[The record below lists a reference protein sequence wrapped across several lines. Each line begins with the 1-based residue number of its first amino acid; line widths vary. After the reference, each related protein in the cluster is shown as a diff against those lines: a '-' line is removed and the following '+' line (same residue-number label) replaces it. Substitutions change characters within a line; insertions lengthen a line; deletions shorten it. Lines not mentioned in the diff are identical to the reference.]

1 MHRRSFASALVAA
14 PLGAVLPPRVLA
26 ASPIEA
32 SGRFTLWG
40 GWSIGIPRSMQQ
52 RNDDGSWSAWGT
64 DWAIDV
70 HIIEA
75 TAPSSSPAPKVLPIG
90 SEATALSGHGWTG
103 VAKVLQ
109 EQDNGRSVFR
119 YVATLSAPGTV
130 MSCWISYFDEQEFE
144 FARSTVS
151 SVSHGA

>member
-1 MHRRSFASALVAA
+1 MHRRTFASALVAT
-14 PLGAVLPPRVLA
+14 PLGAVLPQCALA
-26 ASPIEA
+26 TSPIEA
-32 SGRFTLWG
+32 SGRFALWG

-64 DWAIDV
+64 DWTIDV

-75 TAPSSSPAPKVLPIG
+75 TAPSSRPADKVPPIG
-90 SEATALSGHGWTG
+90 SGGTALSGHGWTG
-103 VAKVLQ
+103 LAKVLQ
-109 EQDNGRSVFR
+109 EQDNGRPVFR
-119 YVATLSAPGTV
+119 YAATLSAPGTV
-130 MSCWISYFDEQEFE
+130 MSCWISYFDEQRLD

>member
-1 MHRRSFASALVAA
+1 MHRRTFASALVAA
-14 PLGAVLPPRVLA
+14 PPGAGLPHRALA

-32 SGRFTLWG
+32 SGRFALGG

-64 DWAIDV
+64 DWTIDV

-75 TAPSSSPAPKVLPIG
+75 TAPSSTPAVKMPPIG
-90 SEATALSGHGWTG
+90 CGGTALIGHGWTG
-103 VAKVLQ
+103 LAKVLQ
-109 EQDNGRSVFR
+109 EQDNGLPVFR
-119 YVATLSAPGTV
+119 YAATLSAPRTV
-130 MSCWISYFDEQEFE
+130 ISCWISYFDEQRLD

-151 SVSHGA
+151 SVSHSA